1 VECLKRGRKSKVIA
15 APKVTPEEISSSKPG
30 PPLATSTG
38 TKQDKVLLHSMKD
51 ELYSTPSTRV
61 VNINYETPLDPKG
74 VFSSVCDEQFLT
86 PAEELQPRRRS
97 TRSRKN

>member
-1 VECLKRGRKSKVIA
+1 MR
-15 APKVTPEEISSSKPG
+15 
-30 PPLATSTG
+30 
-38 TKQDKVLLHSMKD
+38 D
-51 ELYSTPSTRV
+51 ELYSTPSTHV
-61 VNINYETPLDPKG
+61 VNINYETPLNSKG